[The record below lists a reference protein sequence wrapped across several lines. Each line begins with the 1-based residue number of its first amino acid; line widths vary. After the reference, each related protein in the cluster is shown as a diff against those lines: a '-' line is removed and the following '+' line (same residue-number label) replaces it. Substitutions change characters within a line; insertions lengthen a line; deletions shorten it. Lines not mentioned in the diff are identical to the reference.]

1 MEKSLQNKL
10 NNSQKAFQKWK
21 EIPFEERQKLFKNIS
36 KILLE
41 RKEEFAKIITKEM
54 NKPIS
59 QSVAEIEKCAV
70 MCDYYA
76 KAENILNPEKIET
89 EHQISEIH
97 HEPMGVILG
106 VMPWNFPFWQVL
118 RFSVPT
124 ILAGNVIVL
133 KHASIC
139 EKSGRTLQQIFEE
152 AGFPKGVFTF
162 LKISHDE
169 VEEIIANPIIKG
181 VSITGSE
188 FAGRKIAEIAG
199 KNLKKCVL
207 ELGGSDAFIVC
218 EDADLD
224 KAAKD
229 GALARL
235 QNNGQTCV
243 AGKRFIIHAK
253 IYNEF
258 LKKFVEEYQKY
269 QPENPMDYETKLGLM
284 AREDLA
290 EDLAIQYRKAV
301 ENGAKV
307 ILPLEN
313 VGNMAFNPGI
323 LGMNIDNPIFQ
334 EELFGPLAM
343 VFKAKNDE
351 KMLEF
356 ANNTMFGLANAV
368 YTKNK
373 DRAMFFAKN
382 LESGGVAINQIFRS
396 DVRMPFGGRKNS
408 GYGVELSLYALKE
421 FTIMKSIIGKID

>member
-10 NNSQKAFQKWK
+10 NNSQKAFSEWK
-21 EIPFEERQKLFKNIS
+21 KIPFEEKQKLFKNLS

-41 RKEEFAKIITKEM
+41 RKEEFGKIITLEM

-59 QSVAEIEKCAV
+59 QSIAEIEKSAG

-76 KAENILNPEKIET
+76 HAENVLKVEKVKT
-89 EHQISEIH
+89 EQKISEIH
-97 HEPMGVILG
+97 HEALGVILG
-106 VMPWNFPFWQVL
+106 VMPWNFPFWQAL
-118 RFSVPT
+118 RFAVPT

-139 EKSGRTLQQIFEE
+139 EKSGKTMQKIFEE
-152 AGFPKGVFTF
+152 VGFPKGVFTF

-169 VEEIIANPIIKG
+169 VEEMIASPIIKG
-181 VSITGSE
+181 VSLTGSE
-188 FAGRKIAEIAG
+188 LAGRKIAETAG

-243 AGKRFIIHAK
+243 AGKRFIIHQKVYA
-253 IYNEF
+253 EF
-258 LKKFVEEYQKY
+258 LEKFLEEYKKY
-269 QPENPMDYETKLGLM
+269 QPENPMNPETKLGLM

-290 EDLAIQYRKAV
+290 QDLEKQFNKAKK
-301 ENGAKV
+301 NGAKV

-323 LGMNIDNPIFQ
+323 LEMNVGNPISQ

-343 VFKAKNDE
+343 IYKVKNDE
-351 KMLEF
+351 EALEI
-356 ANNTMFGLANAV
+356 ANETMFGLANAV
-368 YTKNK
+368 YTKDK
-373 DRAMFFAKN
+373 KRAMFFAEN
-382 LESGGVAINQIFRS
+382 LESGSVAINQIFKS
-396 DVRMPFGGRKNS
+396 DARLPFGGRKNS
-408 GYGVELSLYALKE
+408 GFGVELSLYALKE
-421 FTIMKSIIGKID
+421 FTAMKTIVGEV